1 MAKKPPSAYKSK
13 TVKKIRTT
21 RDWAVIGIYVV
32 LALALVIPLVASL
45 FGYSGLA
52 AGGHGGY

>member
-1 MAKKPPSAYKSK
+1 M
-13 TVKKIRTT
+13 KKIRTT